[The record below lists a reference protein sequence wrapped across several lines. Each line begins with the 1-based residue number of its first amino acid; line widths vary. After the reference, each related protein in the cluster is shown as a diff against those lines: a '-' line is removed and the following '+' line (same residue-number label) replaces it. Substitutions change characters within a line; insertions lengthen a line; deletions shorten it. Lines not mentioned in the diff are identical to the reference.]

1 MTTLTLTLDD
11 DTQHILEQ
19 SARQFGLTEE
29 AFIGQL
35 IHNYANSMTK
45 NSTDPSKKGT
55 SRQLGTLEG
64 KASVTFAPNWAMSDD
79 ELLDS

>member
-1 MTTLTLTLDD
+1 MTTLTLTLDN

-19 SARQFGLTEE
+19 SARQFGLTKE
-29 AFIGQL
+29 AFISQL
-35 IHNYANSMTK
+35 IHNYASSIPTT
-45 NSTDPSKKGT
+45 SVDPNKKGT
-55 SRQLGTLEG
+55 LRQLGTLEG

>member
-29 AFIGQL
+29 AFISQL
-35 IHNYANSMTK
+35 IHNYASSMTTT
-45 NSTDPSKKGT
+45 SVDLSKKGT
-55 SRQLGTLEG
+55 LRQLGTLKG

>member
-1 MTTLTLTLDD
+1 MTTLTLTLDN

-29 AFIGQL
+29 AFISQL
-35 IHNYANSMTK
+35 IHNYASSMKTT
-45 NSTDPSKKGT
+45 SVDPSKKAT
-55 SRQLGTLEG
+55 LRQLGTLEG

-79 ELLDS
+79 KLLDS